1 MTNIEERMKQ
11 MRLHGMSSR
20 WDALM
25 ETRQHHDLSLT
36 EGLEILLQAEAEDR
50 ADRRFERLRRSA
62 RFRYSATVEELRFG
76 ADRGLGKSQVTELAT
91 GGYIAKGES
100 VLITGATG
108 CGKSFIASALGHRAC
123 SQGIKVIYFNAQKLL
138 VKTKMARLDGSAFK
152 LFDRIAKTGLLILD
166 DFGLANL
173 DKKQQMDLM
182 EIIEDR
188 HGRASTI
195 IASQLP
201 VASWYN
207 IIGEATIADAI
218 LDRLVHTSHRIE
230 LKGESQRKNC
240 NIVISYLFETKIYR
254 GVNMTGTGV
263 SIIGISTIP
272 LSSS

>member
-1 MTNIEERMKQ
+1 MNIENQLKQ
-11 MRLHGMSSR
+11 LRLHGISSR
-20 WDALM
+20 WDALV
-25 ETRQHHDLSLT
+25 ETRQHHELSLS
-36 EGLEILLQAEAEDR
+36 EGLEILLQAEEEDR
-50 ADRRFERLRRSA
+50 ANRRFERLKRA
-62 RFRYSATVEELRFG
+62 AKFRYSATIEELGFQ
-76 ADRGLGKSQVTELAT
+76 ADRGLGKSQVTELAA

-123 SQGIKVIYFNAQKLL
+123 SQGVRVLYFNVQKLL
-138 VKTKMARLDGSAFK
+138 IKTKMARLDGSVFT
-152 LFDRIAKTGLLILD
+152 LFERIAKAGVLILD

-201 VASWYN
+201 VASWYDV
-207 IIGEATIADAI
+207 IGEATIADAI

-230 LKGESQRKNC
+230 LKGKSLRKK
-240 NIVISYLFETKIYR
+240 L
-254 GVNMTGTGV
+254 
-263 SIIGISTIP
+263 
-272 LSSS
+272 